1 MDYIVKNNSLY
12 LFIQRVN
19 EFGSRR
25 RDTFD
30 SQSGFDPD
38 FPVEMMVPTKCL
50 SEALAESEN
59 HHPFLSDKDTISFET
74 VEPAFGTHEIVTN
87 VRYNIE
93 KYDSL
98 KSVLKRDGLK
108 VEARLKQ

>member
-1 MDYIVKNNSLY
+1 MDYIVKNESLN
-12 LFIQRVN
+12 LFIERVN
-19 EFGSRR
+19 QFGSRR
-25 RDTFD
+25 HDTFD
-30 SQSGFDPD
+30 SNSGFNPN
-38 FPVEMMVPTKCL
+38 FPVEMKVPTTCL

-59 HHPFLSDKDTISFET
+59 YHPLLLDKDTISFET